1 MKKFIATLLIAVVAT
16 VTTATIVSAQ
26 APVKKIKGNG
36 VIVTKSMPS
45 FNAYSTLD
53 VSTCINLTVSDRRD
67 GEIKISADENIM
79 PYIEII
85 TGNGLF
91 RAKLMDGLTPKNVK
105 GTNIN
110 IEIPFSEDIRQIN
123 ATAASRIVIVPAI
136 ESSKVNVLLSNSAI
150 LEAKIR
156 TQELGINMKGGCNA
170 VLDIDA
176 PKLVINVSGGSTIS
190 PMSALANDCTINAI
204 EAGKVVGEL
213 TTTNLDCEVSG
224 ASNVNL
230 SGVGRTVKFEVS
242 GTSRL
247 GASNFVTD
255 HCTLEVNGASY
266 AHVNCT
272 NSLTADS
279 SGSSQVYYAGE
290 CKTTVL
296 SDRIIHKQ

>member
-1 MKKFIATLLIAVVAT
+1 MKKFITFVLVLAAVIPT
-16 VTTATIVSAQ
+16 FAQ
-26 APVKKIKGNG
+26 APAPIKKIKGNG
-36 VIVTKSMPS
+36 IIVSKSLPGI
-45 FNAYSTLD
+45 NNYSTID
-53 VSTCINLTVSDRRD
+53 IGTCINLTVSDRRD
-67 GEIKISADENIM
+67 GDIKISADENIM
-79 PYIEII
+79 PYIQIE

-91 RAKLMDGLTPKNVK
+91 RAKLMNGLTPKNVK
-105 GTNIN
+105 GTNIK
-110 IEIPFSEDIRQIN
+110 IEIPFSDDIRQIN
-123 ATAASRIVIVPAI
+123 VTSASRITIVPAI
-136 ESSKVNVLLSNSAI
+136 ESNKVNLMISNASTI
-150 LEAKIR
+150 EAKIR
-156 TQELGINMKGGCNA
+156 TQELGVNLKSGCNA
-170 VLDIDA
+170 TLDIDA

-190 PMSALANDCTINAI
+190 PMSALASDCTINAI

-224 ASNVNL
+224 ASSVNL
-230 SGVGRTVKFEVS
+230 SGVGRTVKFEVAGS
-242 GTSRL
+242 SRL

-255 HCTLEVNGASY
+255 HCTLEVSGASY

>member
-1 MKKFIATLLIAVVAT
+1 MKKFI
-16 VTTATIVSAQ
+16 TIILALMIS
-26 APVKKIKGNG
+26 APVLAQGAAPIKKIKGNG
-36 VIVTKSMPS
+36 VIVTKSLPG

-53 VSTCINLTVSDRRD
+53 VSTCIKLTVSDRRD

-79 PYIEII
+79 PYIEISA
-85 TGNGLF
+85 GNGLF

-105 GTNIN
+105 GTHIN
-110 IEIPFSEDIRQIN
+110 IEIPYSDDIRQIN
-123 ATAASRIVIVPAI
+123 ATAASHIIIVPAV
-136 ESSKVNVLLSNSAI
+136 ESNKVNVMLSNSSI

-156 TQELGINMKGGCNA
+156 AQELGINMKGGCNA
-170 VLDIDA
+170 VLDLDS
-176 PKLVINVSGGSTIS
+176 PKLVINVLGGSTIS
-190 PMSALANDCTINAI
+190 PMSALATDCTINAR

-213 TTTNLDCEVSG
+213 TTTNLSCEVSG
-224 ASNVNL
+224 ASNLNL
-230 SGVGRTVKFEVS
+230 SGVGRTVKFEVA

-247 GASNFVTD
+247 SASNFVTD
-255 HCTLEVNGASY
+255 HCTLEVTDASY

-290 CKTTVL
+290 CKATVL